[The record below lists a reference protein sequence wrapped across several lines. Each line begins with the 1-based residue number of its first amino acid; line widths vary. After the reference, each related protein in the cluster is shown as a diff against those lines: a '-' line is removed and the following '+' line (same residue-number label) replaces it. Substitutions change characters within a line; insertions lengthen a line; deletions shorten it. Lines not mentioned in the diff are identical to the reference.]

1 MRENLVDAATSHHI
15 PAQEQG
21 HQPIAH
27 IIHSARPPAQSQD
40 LGRAALSQ
48 AAARSFGAVRAA
60 GGAHAV
66 GRAPGRA
73 EFATALRSDVAATM
87 GSVGDLARLF
97 TADVS
102 VHIYNLSME
111 LAVSPH

>member
-48 AAARSFGAVRAA
+48 AAAAASALFARLAVRTQWA
-60 GGAHAV
+60 
-66 GRAPGRA
+66 GRA
-73 EFATALRSDVAATM
+73 EFATALRSDVAATSSDVAATM
-87 GSVGDLARLF
+87 GSVGHLAR
-97 TADVS
+97 
-102 VHIYNLSME
+102 
-111 LAVSPH
+111 